1 MKKTIRFCLILA
13 AITFCR
19 IFARAEVC
27 KGICLD
33 ESGNGKVYNGDD
45 YYNYISYERTTA
57 NAGDEVLTIDILN
70 PLNNYC
76 DDIVLRIDYNTTT
89 KRINWN

>member
-19 IFARAEVC
+19 IFARSDID
-27 KGICLD
+27 KGICLNANGD
-33 ESGNGKVYNGDD
+33 GKVYNGEP
-45 YYNYISYERTTA
+45 YYNYINYSRTDASEGDTLYTYE
-57 NAGDEVLTIDILN
+57 LLN

-89 KRINWN
+89 KNFSLN